1 MLVYSERYNTLWR
14 SLMKLKQLILSSI
27 AVGALAFTFGTA
39 QPAQAA
45 IGMENPGPAMNLEKP
60 ASVTTAHHI
69 NVDGK
74 VVEPIN
80 GQQNVIYVD
89 GQPLV
94 ALRQVSEA
102 LGYKVAWDE
111 PTKTALVDM
120 NIATLAIQPDQAQI
134 VRKGKLQIINLD
146 TSESLLPAARMVDG
160 ILYVSPNAFKL
171 LLNDVTINKD
181 EIYIVPQQSQL
192 ATDSNTQK
200 GKRNGIETFLPD
212 QGDKVIPYEE
222 EETKEKKPLIT
233 VKRTNTKT
241 DAKDTENT
249 EYVRSNG
256 LNR

>member
-1 MLVYSERYNTLWR
+1 MLIHSEKYNTLWR

-27 AVGALAFTFGTA
+27 AVGALAFTFGTV

-45 IGMENPGPAMNLEKP
+45 IGIENPGPAMNLEKP

-120 NIATLAIQPDQAQI
+120 NIAT
-134 VRKGKLQIINLD
+134 
-146 TSESLLPAARMVDG
+146 S
-160 ILYVSPNAFKL
+160 VSYTHLRAHETLRHLVCRL
-171 LLNDVTINKD
+171 LL
-181 EIYIVPQQSQL
+181 
-192 ATDSNTQK
+192 
-200 GKRNGIETFLPD
+200 
-212 QGDKVIPYEE
+212 
-222 EETKEKKPLIT
+222 EKK
-233 VKRTNTKT
+233 K
-241 DAKDTENT
+241 
-249 EYVRSNG
+249 
-256 LNR
+256 